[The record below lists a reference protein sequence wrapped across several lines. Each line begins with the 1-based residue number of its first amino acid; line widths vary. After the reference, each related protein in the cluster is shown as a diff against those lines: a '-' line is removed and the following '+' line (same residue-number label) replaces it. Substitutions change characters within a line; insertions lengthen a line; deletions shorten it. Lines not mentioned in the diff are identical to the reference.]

1 MYIAIQIFCALLF
14 CVSSKKDA
22 VLRQS
27 ELRSHVSAT
36 LVNFVSKHCR
46 RLVADVETQ
55 SIVMSTI
62 KYSSRAY

>member
-1 MYIAIQIFCALLF
+1 M
-14 CVSSKKDA
+14 
-22 VLRQS
+22 RQS
-27 ELRSHVSAT
+27 ELRSHVSPA

-62 KYSSRAY
+62 KYSSREY